1 VSKARIYARNLIASW
16 ARNEIGKQNMPKGHL
31 MRRAMLQFGE
41 KALKT
46 LRTVGLVKAIRIA
59 KSRLIAFVEDRRRGI
74 SASKS
79 VWAKEMGIE
88 DPAYHCYRVTDYDM
102 FRAAMQHVTVR
113 EDEDVFVDYGS
124 GKGRVLVMAA
134 EYPFRKVIGVEFSAQ
149 LHGIAEKNVSN
160 AIPAVRCKDIELVLA
175 DATQWALPHD
185 CTVLYFYNPFHGRI
199 LAKVIEN
206 IRRSIAEAP
215 RRLTIIFARPQ
226 HFEEETAWQDWLH
239 KKEEFDC
246 PEYKVA
252 IYETKDF
259 RDVQKQQ
266 GVA

>member
-1 VSKARIYARNLIASW
+1 MSKARIYARNLIASW
-16 ARNEIGKQNMPKGHL
+16 ARNEAGKQNMPKGHF
-31 MRRAMLQFGE
+31 MRRAMLQFW
-41 KALKT
+41 ATLKT
-46 LRTVGLVKAIRIA
+46 MRTEGLLKTILIA
-59 KSRLIAFVEDRRRGI
+59 KSRTRTLLEDRRRGI

-79 VWAKEMGIE
+79 AWAREMGIE
-88 DPAYHCYRVTDYDM
+88 DPAYHCYRVTDYDV
-102 FRAAMQHVTVR
+102 FRTIMRHVTVH
-113 EDEDVFVDYGS
+113 ENEDVFVDYGS
-124 GKGRVLVMAA
+124 GKGGVLVVAA
-134 EYPFRKVIGVEFSAQ
+134 KYPFRKVIGVEFSAQ

-160 AIPAVRCKDIELVLA
+160 AIPGVRCKDIELVLA

-206 IRRSIAEAP
+206 IRRSITEAP

-246 PEYKVA
+246 PEFKVA